1 MMKKV
6 HIFLFIGLIGILS
19 SCKQDPAVIP
29 ANLQNA
35 DLVGKWYLKSIDVQ
49 SVTGVNV
56 PSTVSYSTGLT
67 TDDYF
72 EFKSTNNAATY
83 SSSII
88 GKSYQGYYSAN
99 SSVSP
104 QKLTFKSGDFLVSF
118 NIKTLT
124 KDSLIIY
131 QASSSTSDTVT
142 TTVTN
147 YYNYAH

>member
-1 MMKKV
+1 MNKV
-6 HIFLFIGLIGILS
+6 HIFLLIILIGVLNG
-19 SCKQDPAVIP
+19 CKSDPAVIP

-35 DLVGKWYLKSIDVQ
+35 ALVGKWNLKSIDVQ
-49 SVTGVNV
+49 TVNGVSS
-56 PSTVSYSTGLT
+56 PTTERYSTGLT
-67 TDDYF
+67 SDDYF
-72 EFKSTNNAATY
+72 EFKDANNAATY

-99 SSVSP
+99 SSVLP
-104 QKLTFKSGDFLVSF
+104 QTLTFKSLNFLIKF

-124 KDSLIIY
+124 KDSLVLY
-131 QASSSTSDTVT
+131 QQSSSTADTVT